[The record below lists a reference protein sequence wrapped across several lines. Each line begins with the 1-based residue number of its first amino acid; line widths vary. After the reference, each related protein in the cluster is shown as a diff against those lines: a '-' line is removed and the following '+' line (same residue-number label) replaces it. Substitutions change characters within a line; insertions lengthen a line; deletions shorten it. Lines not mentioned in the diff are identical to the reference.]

1 MTGSQKQLRVVLATC
16 SPGGGKWEQFLESE
30 GGVVWREPQE
40 ESHFMEAVTFSQVI
54 QPACSGPSGR
64 ETCPRLGLLVS
75 PELLLL
81 LSIGQT
87 QLEARR

>member
-1 MTGSQKQLRVVLATC
+1 M
-16 SPGGGKWEQFLESE
+16 
-30 GGVVWREPQE
+30 WREPQE

-87 QLEARR
+87 QLEASGQGSSGNTVGGGHSPWAQVKAEIDGK